1 MGRLNLGAF
10 TNPTGLGLELNGKI
24 NVDNDETKQKEALKI
39 SIHEKGVKVP
49 RPNTKK
55 ASLVPTKP
63 QKLQT
68 KILQEKHRF
77 RNHFMME
84 EEFQDGLMTDPSK
97 LRRPPTDFKCGE
109 ELEEGLIGRS
119 GVSFFC
125 TLPTKIGADENT
137 NTKTSDNDRLWFSCR
152 DRSSGVLESQES
164 AITND
169 QFEATQNA
177 RSRGGSVKGR
187 VF

>member
-1 MGRLNLGAF
+1 MQWRYVCCFHLGF
-10 TNPTGLGLELNGKI
+10 SNPSKWGDVNACFSARFVVHKKSVRSANKT
-24 NVDNDETKQKEALKI
+24 
-39 SIHEKGVKVP
+39 S
-49 RPNTKK
+49 K
-55 ASLVPTKP
+55 ASKTE
-63 QKLQT
+63 
-68 KILQEKHRF
+68 ILQEKHRF

-177 RSRGGSVKGR
+177 TAVDPFFFDAGE
-187 VF
+187 

>member
-1 MGRLNLGAF
+1 MPRNLNSCVQIQLCAMEVYLLLPSRIFKSVQVGDGDVCFSAPF
-10 TNPTGLGLELNGKI
+10 RGP
-24 NVDNDETKQKEALKI
+24 QKK
-39 SIHEKGVKVP
+39 
-49 RPNTKK
+49 RP
-55 ASLVPTKP
+55 LVPTKP
-63 QKLQT
+63 QKLQ
-68 KILQEKHRF
+68 KFLQEKHR

-84 EEFQDGLMTDPSK
+84 EEFQNGLMTDPSK
-97 LRRPPTDFKCGE
+97 LRRPPIDFKCGE

-177 RSRGGSVKGR
+177 TAVDPFFFDAGE
-187 VF
+187 